1 MSPEWD
7 AKEFSPGRSPGY
19 ATNTQLKS
27 GGTTDL
33 KYPVPKTKSPMP
45 PITALLITGSMGSG
59 KTTILSEASDLL
71 IARNIPH
78 ASIDVDAL
86 GTAHLPPTLQTQLMY
101 RNLQSVW
108 QNYAHAGLTRLLL
121 ARAIG
126 DRAELEQCRNAVSGA
141 KIVICRLTASL
152 KTMQHRV
159 QTREIGTLQNTL
171 MARAAELNSILDR
184 AHLEYFS
191 LSNENRSVT
200 EVAHEMLVR
209 AAWL

>member
-1 MSPEWD
+1 MAC
-7 AKEFSPGRSPGY
+7 AK
-19 ATNTQLKS
+19 NQI
-27 GGTTDL
+27 
-33 KYPVPKTKSPMP
+33 PMP

-59 KTTILSEASDLL
+59 KTTVLSEASDLL
-71 IARNIPH
+71 TARNIPH

-86 GTAHLPPTLQTQLMY
+86 GTAHLPPTLQNNHLMY

-108 QNYAHAGLTRLLL
+108 ENYAHAGVTRLLL
-121 ARAIG
+121 ARAIE

-159 QTREIGTLQNTL
+159 QTREIGTLQNNYIV
-171 MARAAELNSILDR
+171 RVAELNSILDR
-184 AHLEYFS
+184 AHLEHFS

-200 EVAHEMLVR
+200 EVAQEMLVR
-209 AAWL
+209 AAWLLE

>member
-1 MSPEWD
+1 
-7 AKEFSPGRSPGY
+7 
-19 ATNTQLKS
+19 
-27 GGTTDL
+27 
-33 KYPVPKTKSPMP
+33 
-45 PITALLITGSMGSG
+45 MGSG

-86 GTAHLPPTLQTQLMY
+86 GTAHLPPTLQNNQLMY
-101 RNLQSVW
+101 QNLQSVW
-108 QNYAHAGLTRLLL
+108 ENYAHAGVTRLLL
-121 ARAIG
+121 ARAIE
-126 DRAELEQCRNAVSGA
+126 DRTELEQCRNAVSGA

-159 QTREIGTLQNTL
+159 QTREIGTLQNNYI
-171 MARAAELNSILDR
+171 ARVAELNSILDR
-184 AHLEYFS
+184 AHLEDFS

-209 AAWL
+209 AAWLLE